1 MNHSPSNSPPGKSR
15 PEEES
20 ELDVLINRVIDGEVS
35 KADRRRFDD
44 LAASDPDL
52 WRRLA
57 LRQQDMALLADQ
69 VGEAT
74 VGALHTDLP
83 HRWLLPRRL
92 SWPLALAGWA
102 AVLIIAL
109 SWSLSALV
117 DRDLS
122 PMRGAGPIPVQN
134 GHLTAEEHLQRYLDA
149 PYVLGD
155 LQPTVLEVEPLSDGR
170 VAVHFVRRIEEVAFL
185 DPDRQLPVDEDGEL
199 TKDPIRLRESEPI
212 VGLPN

>member
-1 MNHSPSNSPPGKSR
+1 MNHSPSNSPPDESR
-15 PEEES
+15 PEEERQ
-20 ELDVLINRVIDGEVS
+20 LDLLINRMIDGEVS
-35 KADRRRFDD
+35 EIDRRRFDE
-44 LAASDPDL
+44 LAASEPDL

-74 VGALHTDLP
+74 VGALRTELP

-109 SWSLSALV
+109 SWSLAALV

-122 PMRGAGPIPVQN
+122 PTRAGSIPVQN
-134 GHLTAEEHLQRYLDA
+134 EHLTAEEHLQRYLDA

-185 DPDRQLPVDEDGEL
+185 DPDRQLPVDEDGGL

>member
-1 MNHSPSNSPPGKSR
+1 MNHAPSNSPPDKPR
-15 PEEES
+15 PEEER
-20 ELDVLINRVIDGEVS
+20 ELDLLISRMIDGEVS
-35 KADRRRFDD
+35 EADRRRFDE

-52 WRRLA
+52 WRRVA

-69 VGEAT
+69 VGEVTA
-74 VGALHTDLP
+74 GALRNDLP

-109 SWSLSALV
+109 SWSLAALV

-122 PMRGAGPIPVQN
+122 PTRAGPIPVQN
-134 GHLTAEEHLQRYLDA
+134 GHVTAEEHLQRYLDA

-155 LQPTVLEVEPLSDGR
+155 LQPTVLEVEQLSDGR
-170 VAVHFVRRIEEVAFL
+170 VAVRFVRRIEEIAFL
-185 DPDRQLPVDEDGEL
+185 DPQLQLPVDEDGEL
-199 TKDPIRLRESEPI
+199 TTDPVRLRDSEPE

>member
-1 MNHSPSNSPPGKSR
+1 MNHAPSNSPPDKSR
-15 PEEES
+15 PEEER
-20 ELDVLINRVIDGEVS
+20 ELDVLINRMIDGEVS
-35 KADRRRFDD
+35 EADRRRFDE
-44 LAASDPDL
+44 LAASKPGL

-57 LRQQDMALLADQ
+57 LRQQDMALLSEQ

-74 VGALHTDLP
+74 AGALHTDLP

-102 AVLIIAL
+102 AVLIVAMT
-109 SWSLSALV
+109 WSLSALV
-117 DRDLS
+117 DRGLS
-122 PMRGAGPIPVQN
+122 PMRPGTIPVQN
-134 GHLTAEEHLQRYLDA
+134 GQLTAEEHLQRYLDA

-155 LQPTVLEVEPLSDGR
+155 LQPAVLEVEPLSDGR

-199 TKDPIRLRESEPI
+199 TKDPIRLRESEPA